1 LIFSNSVQFIKQ
13 QHSSLLSVF
22 VLQQLLLH
30 LFQVPAAGYFF
41 QQLISAGNS
50 NWSTT
55 ADRQLTKST
64 FTFRLGAAYFPI

>member
-41 QQLISAGNS
+41 SNSFQQATATGAQQLTVS
-50 NWSTT
+50 
-55 ADRQLTKST
+55 
-64 FTFRLGAAYFPI
+64 